1 MLRYEHTTYYTLSE
15 VVAFLDDPTAY
26 PPDGSQY
33 WSPTLSSLLEAFLND
48 AVSSYSAT
56 LSFYDG
62 VNSAIRSEA
71 VELLD
76 ALQNKWNDQIAAIAR
91 TYYQGFE
98 GYDVIEETDAWSVAC
113 LSFIKG
119 LVSVLN
125 LTYPR
130 YSVILSAYATQKT
143 KLLDQVKLES
153 KALTRHNDA
162 PQNSGDYSGDTYTS
176 DYVITSAE
184 QETDHGTP
192 MERLREIEQSYS
204 DVLKDWLK
212 YFDQL
217 FMLEANL

>member
-1 MLRYEHTTYYTLSE
+1 MLKYEHTTYYTLAE

-26 PPDGSQY
+26 PPDGSAY
-33 WSPTLSSLLEAFLND
+33 WSPSLSSLLEALLND
-48 AVSSYSAT
+48 SSSSYAAT
-56 LSFYDG
+56 LSFYDS

-91 TYYQGFE
+91 TYYQGVE
-98 GYDVIEETDAWSVAC
+98 EYDASEEAEAWRVAC
-113 LSFIKG
+113 ISFIKG
-119 LVSVLN
+119 ITSILN

-130 YSVILSAYATQKT
+130 YSVILSAYATQKS

-204 DVLKDWLK
+204 DVIRDWLK
-212 YFDQL
+212 YFDNMFL
-217 FMLEANL
+217 LEVNL